1 MTALANEV
9 TLRRSRE
16 AFAASVEPIA
26 HLLADPTVAEI
37 MLNPATTPQEDG
49 IVWVDVEGKGIE
61 DSGIRLSASTAELL
75 IRTIGSSA
83 AGTRILDADHPVI
96 SCQAAHGQFRFEG
109 LIPPA
114 VLTPSFTIRKY
125 LKQDVVLGD
134 YIESG
139 VLSERQADALSKAVF
154 RDEQTVLVGGQTFSG
169 KTTLL
174 NALLQEASLDDSRRM
189 LIIEDTPELEVPEG
203 PSLRLEVRP
212 GSAFGYRE
220 AVVSALRQRPNA
232 IVLGE
237 LRRPD
242 DAMEALEAWNTGH
255 QGMGT
260 LHAPS
265 CTRMLRRL
273 YSLCRQSESG
283 RHVMHRTISDAVH
296 MVVHLKRVEGRR
308 VADVQRVLGWN
319 GSTENFDLE
328 EVK

>member
-1 MTALANEV
+1 MSFVDAV
-9 TLRRSRE
+9 TTRRDRDAFE
-16 AFAASVEPIA
+16 ACIEPIG
-26 HLLADPTVAEI
+26 HLLGDQKVAEI
-37 MLNPATTPQEDG
+37 MLNPAPSPGMDGVVWIDIDG
-49 IVWVDVEGKGIE
+49 IGIE
-61 DSGIRLSASTAELL
+61 DSGIRMSPGASESL
-75 IRTIGSSA
+75 IRTLGSA
-83 AGTRILDADHPVI
+83 ASGERLLNASNPVL
-96 SCQAAHGQFRFEG
+96 SCQADGGRFRFEG
-109 LIPPA
+109 ILPP
-114 VLTPSFTIRKY
+114 VVITPAFTIRKY
-125 LKQDVVLGD
+125 LKRNVRIGD
-134 YIESG
+134 YTTSG
-139 VLSERQADALSKAVF
+139 VLSASQVKALSRAAFV
-154 RDEQTVLVGGQTFSG
+154 DERTILVGGQTFSG

-174 NALLQEASLDDSRRM
+174 NALLGEAALDETRRM
-189 LIIEDTPELEVPEG
+189 LIIEDTPELVVPEG

-265 CTRMLRRL
+265 CTRMLWRL

-283 RHVMHRTISDAVH
+283 RHVMHRDVSDAVH
-296 MVVHLKRVEGRR
+296 MVVHLKRVDGRR
-308 VADVQRVLGWN
+308 VAEVKRVLGWN
-319 GSTENFDLE
+319 GSTQEFELE